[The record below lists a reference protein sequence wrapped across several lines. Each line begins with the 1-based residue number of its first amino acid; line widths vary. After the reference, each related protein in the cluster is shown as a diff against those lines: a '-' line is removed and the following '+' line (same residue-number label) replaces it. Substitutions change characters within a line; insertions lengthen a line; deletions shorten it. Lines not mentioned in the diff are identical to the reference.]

1 MAVPASLDRRRF
13 LQGAA
18 TGVASV
24 GTTAWMSASAAPA
37 ASERL
42 VVGLIGAGDF
52 GRRQHLNRLLLPN
65 PRVEVAA
72 VCDVNQIHREMA
84 ARDIH
89 AQRGK
94 RVAVYKDFRN
104 LLDRSDIDA
113 VVIVTPDHWH
123 AVIAVAAM
131 EAGKDIYCE
140 KPLTLTISEGKTLVA
155 TARRY
160 GTVFQTGSQQRSDN
174 YYYRRAHSLV
184 QAGRIGKLRRVTTH
198 LGQSPQGTWE
208 QAQTPPSYL
217 DWDFWLGPSPYVDYT
232 PNRCNYLFRWYS
244 NYSGGVL
251 TDHGAHEND
260 IAQWMIGADGSGPTK
275 IEGSGQFHDSG
286 PHDVLRQFEVR
297 FTYGNHGG
305 IELLCTTQRSSFGSS
320 MNLYGDDGR
329 ISVSR
334 RRISASDPD
343 IITTESKNYD
353 DRLLES
359 YVRHYENWIDCI
371 HSRERPVG
379 DVEIGHR
386 SVTVCHLA
394 NLAVRLGRAL
404 SWNVDRESFVDDPAA
419 NRLLRRPMRS
429 PWRI

>member
-1 MAVPASLDRRRF
+1 MAGPAKLNRRIF
-13 LQGAA
+13 LQRTA
-18 TGVASV
+18 TGVAAA
-24 GTTAWMSASAAPA
+24 GTTAWMSASAAPPP
-37 ASERL
+37 SERV

-84 ARDIH
+84 ARDID

-94 RVAVYKDFRN
+94 RVGVYKDFRD

-113 VVIVTPDHWH
+113 VVIVTPEHWH
-123 AVIAVAAM
+123 ALIAVAAM
-131 EAGKDIYCE
+131 EAGKDVYCE
-140 KPLTLTISEGKTLVA
+140 KPLTLTIDEGKTLVA

-174 YYYRRAHSLV
+174 HYFRQAYALV
-184 QAGRIGKLRRVTTH
+184 QAGRIGNLRRITTH
-198 LGQSPQGTWE
+198 LGLSPQGTW
-208 QAQTPPSYL
+208 QQTQTPPSHL
-217 DWDFWLGPSPYVDYT
+217 DWNFWLGPAPYVDYT
-232 PNRCNYLFRWYS
+232 PNRCNYHFRWYS
-244 NYSGGVL
+244 DYSGGIL
-251 TDHGAHEND
+251 TDHGAHQND

-275 IEGSGQFHDSG
+275 IEGTGQFHEDG
-286 PHDVLRQFEVR
+286 PHDVLREFEVK
-297 FTYGNHGG
+297 FTYGHQEG
-305 IELLCTTQRSSFGSS
+305 IELLCTSQRSEFGASI
-320 MNLYGDDGR
+320 NLYGDNGR

-343 IITTESKNYD
+343 IVTTESKNYD

-359 YVRHYENWIDCI
+359 YVRHYENWLDCI
-371 HSRERPVG
+371 HTRERPLC

-394 NLAVRLGRAL
+394 NLAVRVGRPL
-404 SWNVDRESFVDDPAA
+404 WWNPDRETFVDDPAA
-419 NRLLRRPMRS
+419 DRLLSRPMRS